1 MNVNCIY
8 KDIERP
14 AKPKKNISMTEQHR
28 LLNAVWVLKQ
38 QAERLQLQLSQIKR
52 EATCR
57 ICNQLNCQHNS
68 WSLTISSSNRGI
80 HVETSVKTLSDLE
93 KFLKE
98 GLASFDTQNTI
109 RSCSDT
115 GGRRM
120 LSVTYPIMKIELLIN
135 DIFINIQQARTDL
148 PLGLTFN
155 ATLDQ
160 QARLFKHLMLQ
171 NFFGCLGTLNPVLPI
186 PVYYPK
192 LSNDLDSLLTCA
204 LAGLIGYTTCNHVNL
219 TGFSFTQRQLTEY
232 CQSIAKKKLK
242 EVLFEQEPTP
252 EVCCALLFMSLSS
265 ILNLNGREAQTYSSL
280 CWQIISRMK
289 PIPPD
294 NYDAVIQE
302 QVRIR
307 AFYLSRYYEFIFLK
321 NSKITSDFT
330 NAAIPIYHLP
340 EPLACEMTDQTTYQS
355 ICCFRFIVRIFSSPS
370 YINEKGGMIFGYFG
384 GVVNHISSASI
395 YALEQVLVQLLD
407 TLPPELRIGNGP
419 FEYTREEEVKCTIPF
434 ALRANAIYYVYWL
447 NFQSKIMQSPQQNSG
462 DAHVFRIGEDRALM
476 IASVCLDTAT
486 KIYARLADVALCL
499 VEAYWLA
506 ACLDIAKLISTT
518 MNQPVQ
524 QRAKMD
530 IAILSGL
537 LKRKFGFGVG
547 QQRRLLPKDDNDSM
561 YSSHSQ
567 CSSVTSSH
575 DSLCTE
581 DTHHEIF
588 SAPYFEQLKK
598 IMGKYMVDN
607 KIL

>member
-1 MNVNCIY
+1 
-8 KDIERP
+8 
-14 AKPKKNISMTEQHR
+14 
-28 LLNAVWVLKQ
+28 
-38 QAERLQLQLSQIKR
+38 
-52 EATCR
+52 
-57 ICNQLNCQHNS
+57 
-68 WSLTISSSNRGI
+68 
-80 HVETSVKTLSDLE
+80 
-93 KFLKE
+93 
-98 GLASFDTQNTI
+98 
-109 RSCSDT
+109 
-115 GGRRM
+115 
-120 LSVTYPIMKIELLIN
+120 MKIELLIN

-171 NFFGCLGTLNPVLPI
+171 NFFGCLGTLSPVLPI

-302 QVRIR
+302 Q
-307 AFYLSRYYEFIFLK
+307 

-447 NFQSKIMQSPQQNSG
+447 NLQSKIMQSPQQNSG